1 MAFTPHPNDDAAADA
16 PLLLAVTSLTTDV
29 GVNVGFV
36 RTLAGVEV
44 TLVTTALGEVDVAGV
59 VKLTAVTALANVGAV
74 VPGVKV
80 KKSFA
85 VGAVTSVTTPS
96 EVPWPITTVCGGAD
110 VPLTTGTFN
119 TWEVAPEVTKLIVLL

>member
-1 MAFTPHPNDDAAADA
+1 
-16 PLLLAVTSLTTDV
+16 V

-80 KKSFA
+80 KKLFA